1 MRTLTATL
9 TLFLATALPA
19 QDAKP
24 TLVTKPDT
32 SVSTSSAN
40 LILLPVVVRDR
51 KGELVKDL
59 TLADFSLKAGGRT
72 LDKSEPQPV
81 TFFSHAT
88 DLPLT
93 LGLIVDAS
101 ASQRKSLDDE
111 KSASQ
116 VFLTSILQPAAAK
129 RAADQAFVVQFA
141 KPIELLQDL
150 TADPVRLQKA
160 ITELGTE
167 DPNFHTTTEPD
178 TTDSEGRRVQHTG
191 TSLYD
196 SLFLSADEITT
207 KLTGRKVLI
216 VFTDGV
222 DVGSKNSLTDTIESI
237 QTANTTVYAIF
248 LRGAQRF
255 QQPTPTDHTPRTS
268 GSGYP
273 GGGGGYPGGGYPGGG
288 YPRGGGN
295 NPNSSG
301 GNNPNNVPGGNRK
314 PSVDGKQVLDRI
326 CNETG
331 GHAFEVSKHQTID
344 DIYKQIAEELRAQYW
359 LGFTPTGIATRYG
372 YHQFDLSFTKPEF
385 AKLQIQTRDGFYGG
399 DNK

>member
-1 MRTLTATL
+1 MRTLTATI
-9 TLFLATALPA
+9 TLLLATALTA

-24 TLVTKPDT
+24 TLVTKPDAAT
-32 SVSTSSAN
+32 TTSAN
-40 LILLPVVVRDR
+40 LVLLPVIVRDK
-51 KGELVKDL
+51 KGEFVKDL
-59 TLADFSLKAGGRT
+59 TLTDFSLKAGGRT
-72 LDKSEPQPV
+72 LDKAEQQPL

-101 ASQRKSLDDE
+101 ASQHKSLDDE

-116 VFLTSILQPAAAK
+116 AFLTTILQSAAAK
-129 RAADQAFVVQFA
+129 RPADQAFIVQFA
-141 KPIELLQDL
+141 KPIELLQDV
-150 TADPVRLQKA
+150 TSDSARLQKA

-167 DPNFHTTTEPD
+167 DTNFHTTTEPD

-196 SLFLSADEITT
+196 ALFLSADEITS

-216 VFTDGV
+216 VLTDGV
-222 DVGSKNSLTDTIESI
+222 DVGSKNSLTDTVESI

-255 QQPTPTDHTPRTS
+255 QQPTSTDHTPRTS
-268 GSGYP
+268 GGGYP
-273 GGGGGYPGGGYPGGG
+273 GGYPGGGYPGGG
-288 YPRGGGN
+288 GYPNGGGN
-295 NPNSSG
+295 NPNTGG

-359 LGFTPTGIATRYG
+359 LGFVPTGIATRYG
-372 YHQFDLSFTKPEF
+372 YHQFDLSFTKPDL
-385 AKLQIQTRDGFYGG
+385 AKLQLQTRDGFYGG
-399 DNK
+399 DSK